1 MADAALSSAP
11 RERGWRRLFP
21 ALALFLLVPGTP
33 LLRVITPVEET
44 VLLLTTSLAACA
56 LVGWWLGGRA
66 WLAIVWC
73 AAAGWVLAHAAGS
86 GHSGYDRL
94 ACGWALVLGAGFGF
108 ATLLDERR
116 GFFAR
121 ALTALSVAAVA
132 AGVALALGGVP
143 AQRVRESVRAEA
155 AVRHAPFMAQWGE
168 LRASPVMRDLAS
180 RDPDAAAQLES
191 WSERYAALPGL
202 VARGFPA
209 LLLLES
215 LAALAL
221 AWSLYHRMSRTRIGP
236 PLGQLRHFRFSDQ
249 LVWGLIVGLVIAAV
263 PTLAPLRGAG
273 VNLLVFFGTLYAL
286 RGLGVLAWLFKP
298 GWLAAVA
305 LAVTVPLLFPLYA
318 AGALAFGVGDTWI
331 DWRRRPARPTT

>member
-21 ALALFLLVPGTP
+21 ALLLFLLVPATP

-44 VLLLTTSLAACA
+44 ILLLTTSLAACTLA
-56 LVGWWLGGRA
+56 GWWLGGRV
-66 WLAIVWC
+66 WLALVWC
-73 AAAGWVLAHAAGS
+73 GAAAWVLVQAAGA
-86 GHSGYDRL
+86 GQSGYDRL
-94 ACGWALVLGAGFGF
+94 AGGWALLLGAGFGL
-108 ATLLDERR
+108 ATLLDPRR
-116 GFFAR
+116 AFFAR
-121 ALTALSVAAVA
+121 ALTALCLAGMSAGAALV
-132 AGVALALGGVP
+132 LGGVP
-143 AQRVRESVRAEA
+143 LGRVREAVRAEA
-155 AVRHAPFMAQWGE
+155 AARHAPFMAQWRE
-168 LRASPVMRDLAS
+168 LRASPMMRDLSS
-180 RDPDAAAQLES
+180 RDPAAGAELDA
-191 WSERYAALPGL
+191 WSDRYAELPGL

-221 AWSLYHRMSRTRIGP
+221 AWSLYHRMSRRRIGP
-236 PLGQLRHFRFSDQ
+236 PLRQLKQFRFSDQ
-249 LVWGLIVGLVIAAV
+249 LVWGLIAGLAIAAV
-263 PTLAPLRGAG
+263 PTLASLRGVG
-273 VNLLVFFGTLYAL
+273 INLLVFFGTLYAL

-305 LAVTVPLLFPLYA
+305 LTVTAPLLFPLYA